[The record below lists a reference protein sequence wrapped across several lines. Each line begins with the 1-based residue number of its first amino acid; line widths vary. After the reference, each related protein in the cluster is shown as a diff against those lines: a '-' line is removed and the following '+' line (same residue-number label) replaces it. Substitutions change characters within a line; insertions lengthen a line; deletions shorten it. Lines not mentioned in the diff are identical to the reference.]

1 MPKLRVG
8 YILDDGEQSSDV
20 HYLIA
25 QSKRAGSYSIELLIL
40 QKTFQN
46 SPQSFLARVID
57 RLKRRG
63 IKQLIQRVGLRLI
76 ERAEKLLVCRN
87 PEYVSFFNRYSLH
100 DIDIPKLYL
109 EPLVSK
115 SGFVFRYSP
124 DDLEKIKHYQLDIL
138 VRGGSGI
145 LRGEILAVCPFG
157 IVSFHHANNDV
168 NRGGPPGFWEVF
180 NREPSTG
187 FILQRL
193 TDELDGGDVLLKGS
207 RPTSSYYML
216 NVVRLSLKA
225 NIFLHRFLERLGESR
240 ALPEIFKKVPY
251 SYPLYRNPLVKD
263 QLRYVWKTFVHLG
276 RKKVR
281 AILGKTHRWGVAYQF
296 VKDWRSSVLWRSTVI
311 KNPPNRFLADPF
323 VIYKDGSHI
332 CFVEDY
338 DYAKGKGKI
347 SAYEITRDKYR
358 ELGTAIEESFHLS
371 YPFLF
376 EDAGQLFMCPETAE
390 AGDIRIY
397 KCVDFPL
404 KWQLHRVLK
413 SGVNAVDTSIFKYGE
428 KWWMLTNIDSS
439 ASGDNGSELHVFY
452 ADTYD
457 THDWKAH
464 PLNPVLFDSQR
475 ARNGGLL
482 LDGSDIYRIFQV
494 HGFDLYGES
503 MGIARITELT
513 TETYSEE
520 VECQIPAKF
529 MGQLK
534 GTHTFSYNA
543 GLLAIDLVR
552 VERRKTHFLK

>member
-1 MPKLRVG
+1 MSKLRVG
-8 YILDDGEQSSDV
+8 YILDDGEQPSNV
-20 HYLIA
+20 HYLIEQSNLA
-25 QSKRAGSYSIELLIL
+25 QFYTIELLVL
-40 QKTFQN
+40 QKTFQTR
-46 SPQSFLARVID
+46 PQSFLGRVSD

-63 IKQLIQRVGLRLI
+63 IKQLIQRVLFRMK
-76 ERAEKLLVCRN
+76 ESAEKLLARRN
-87 PEYVSFFNRYSLH
+87 QKYAGFFRQYSLD
-100 DIDIPKLYL
+100 DIDIPKLYV

-115 SGFVFRYSP
+115 SGFVFRYTP
-124 DDLEKIKHYQLDIL
+124 EDLEKIRHHQLDIL

-145 LRGEILAVCPFG
+145 LRGEILTVCPFG

-168 NRGGPPGFWEVF
+168 NRGGPAGFWEVF

-216 NVVRLSLKA
+216 NLVRLSLKA
-225 NIFLHRFLERLGESR
+225 NIFLHRFLEQLGESR
-240 ALPEIFKKVPY
+240 TLPKIFKKVPY
-251 SYPLYRNPLVKD
+251 SYPLYRNPSVKD
-263 QLRYVWKTFVHLG
+263 QLRYAWRTLVHLG

-281 AILGKTHRWGVAYQF
+281 AVLGKTHRWGVAYQF
-296 VKDWRSSVLWRSTVI
+296 VKDWRSSVLWRSSVI

-323 VIYKDGSHI
+323 VIYKNGSHI

-338 DYAKGKGKI
+338 DYSKGRGRI
-347 SAYEITRDKYR
+347 SAYQITRDSCR
-358 ELGTAIEESFHLS
+358 GPGAALEEPFPLS

-376 EDAGQLFMCPETAE
+376 EDSGQLFMCPETAE

-397 KCVDFPL
+397 KCLDFPL
-404 KWQLHRVLK
+404 KWQLHRILK
-413 SGVNAVDTSIFKYGE
+413 SGANAVDTSIFKYGD

-439 ASGDNGSELHVFY
+439 ASGDNSSELHVFY

-457 THDWKAH
+457 SEDWKAH

-482 LDGSDIYRIFQV
+482 LDGVDVYRVFQV
-494 HGFDLYGES
+494 QGFDLYGES

-520 VECQIPAKF
+520 VECRIPAKF
-529 MGQLK
+529 LGKLK
-534 GTHTFSYNA
+534 GTHTFSYSA
-543 GLLAIDLVR
+543 GLLAVDLVR
-552 VERRKTHFLK
+552 IERRRS

>member
-8 YILDDGEQSSDV
+8 YILDDGEQPSGI
-20 HYLIA
+20 HYLIE
-25 QSKRAGSYSIELLIL
+25 QSKLARFYSIELLVV
-40 QKTFQN
+40 QKIFQTK
-46 SPQSFLARVID
+46 PQSFLGRISD

-63 IKQLIQRVGLRLI
+63 IKQLIQRVTFRLI
-76 ERAEKLLVCRN
+76 ERAEKLLVCRDQ
-87 PEYVSFFNRYSLH
+87 EYVSFFRRYSLN
-100 DIDIPKLYL
+100 DINIPKLFVD
-109 EPLVSK
+109 PLVSK
-115 SGFVFRYSP
+115 SELVFRYTP
-124 DDLEKIKHYQLDIL
+124 EDLEKIKHYKLDIL

-145 LRGEILAVCPFG
+145 LRGEILRVCPFG
-157 IVSFHHANNDV
+157 VVSFHHANNNV
-168 NRGGPPGFWEVF
+168 NRGGPAGFWEVF
-180 NREPSTG
+180 NREPSSG

-193 TDELDGGDVLLKGS
+193 TEELDGGDVLLKGS
-207 RPTSSYYML
+207 RATSSYYML
-216 NVVRLSLKA
+216 NLVRLSLKA

-240 ALPEIFKKVPY
+240 ALPKIFKKVPY
-251 SYPLYRNPLVKD
+251 SYPLYRNPSVKD
-263 QLRYVWKTFVHLG
+263 QLRYACRTLVYLG

-281 AILGKTHRWGVAYQF
+281 TVLGKVQRWGVAYQF

-323 VIYKDGSHI
+323 VIYKNGSHL

-338 DYAKGKGKI
+338 DFATGKGKI
-347 SAYEITRDKYR
+347 SAYEITRDKCR
-358 ELGTAIEESFHLS
+358 ELGTAIEEPFHLS

-376 EDAGQLFMCPETAE
+376 EDFGQLFMCPETAE
-390 AGDIRIY
+390 AGDVRIY
-397 KCVDFPL
+397 RCVDFPL

-457 THDWKAH
+457 TDEWKAH

-482 LDGSDIYRIFQV
+482 LDGNEIYRVFQIQ
-494 HGFDLYGES
+494 GFDLYGES

-513 TETYSEE
+513 TENYSEE
-520 VECQIPAKF
+520 VECHIPAKF
-529 MGQLK
+529 MGELR
-534 GTHTFSYNA
+534 GTHTFSYGA
-543 GLLAIDLVR
+543 GLLALDLVR
-552 VERRKTHFLK
+552 IERHKT